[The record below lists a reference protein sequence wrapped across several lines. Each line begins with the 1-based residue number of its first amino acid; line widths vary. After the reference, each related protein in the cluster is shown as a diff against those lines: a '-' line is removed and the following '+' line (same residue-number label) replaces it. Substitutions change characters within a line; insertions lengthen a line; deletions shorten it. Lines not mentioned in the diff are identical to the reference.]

1 LIALDTNVPGHHAEY
16 LCAERLRWLE
26 DRLVEAPA
34 RATIVIGAYDPVTAI
49 HDGEKWLP

>member
-1 LIALDTNVPGHHAEY
+1 VPGHHEGY

-34 RATIVIGAYDPVTAI
+34 RPTLIFCTTHRSLLVCGSSIRWG
-49 HDGEKWLP
+49 